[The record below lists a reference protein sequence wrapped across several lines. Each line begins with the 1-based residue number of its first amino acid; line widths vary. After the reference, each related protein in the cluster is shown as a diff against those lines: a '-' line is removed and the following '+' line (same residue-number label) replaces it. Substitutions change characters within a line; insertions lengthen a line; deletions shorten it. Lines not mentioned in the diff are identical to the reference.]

1 MTENFL
7 NLMSYIKPKIQETQR
22 TSSRKKYKTT
32 PRHIQTSES
41 QRKRKKNPKRCHMG
55 GKTYKGANETIISDF
70 YSEIMQV
77 RRDWSKILK
86 VLREEKQ
93 H

>member
-7 NLMSYIKPKIQETQR
+7 NLMSYIKPKIEETQR

-41 QRKRKKNPKRCHMG
+41 QRKRKKIPKDATWG
-55 GKTYKGANETIISDF
+55 
-70 YSEIMQV
+70 
-77 RRDWSKILK
+77 
-86 VLREEKQ
+86 EKPIKEQ
-93 H
+93 R